1 MAERATDDPIE
12 ATINLESYDPEG
24 ITLLPR
30 RADAIDPESSKELR
44 TPKGETIYVLMQIL
58 QKADRYTHMWI
69 DRPTDASCFTSSG
82 PGEVT
87 QNTSAR
93 TFAELDEIVIKGKA
107 TFHEVAEALT
117 EIHDHQLFK
126 EQYGK
131 WASHLE
137 VTTNDNG

>member
-1 MAERATDDPIE
+1 MEV
-12 ATINLESYDPEG
+12 INPG
-24 ITLLPR
+24 
-30 RADAIDPESSKELR
+30 
-44 TPKGETIYVLMQIL
+44 
-58 QKADRYTHMWI
+58 
-69 DRPTDASCFTSSG
+69 SG

-93 TFAELDEIVIKGKA
+93 TFAELDELDEIVIKGKSA
-107 TFHEVAEALT
+107 FHEVAEALT
-117 EIHDHQLFK
+117 EIHDHKLFK

>member
-1 MAERATDDPIE
+1 MEL
-12 ATINLESYDPEG
+12 IN
-24 ITLLPR
+24 
-30 RADAIDPESSKELR
+30 
-44 TPKGETIYVLMQIL
+44 
-58 QKADRYTHMWI
+58 
-69 DRPTDASCFTSSG
+69 
-82 PGEVT
+82 PGSAPGQAT